1 MEQGLSN
8 IKSLTGN
15 LALDTVV
22 SGLLTLIVC
31 YIAIRI
37 VKTVVGKALGKASR
51 LDAPVKSLITK
62 AVTALLWA
70 VTIIIVAGAFGI
82 NATSLV
88 ALLSVVGLALSMSVQ
103 GLLGNFFS
111 GIMLLIGK
119 PFKEGDFIEAGDK
132 VGIVKSI
139 GFFNTAINTPDN
151 ISTVVPNSE
160 LTGATVKNYSREPLR
175 RVDMTF
181 CTSYDVSTADAK
193 KAILDAIA
201 KDERILADPGQRR
214 GVCCARLVQ
223 KRGLLG
229 RALRPQRKCA
239 RELCGKRRRHELR
252 AHQRAY
258 DRTVS
263 IPRSHIIHTGGA
275 MPRIRKGEN
284 TMKTSKKLFAV
295 LLALCLF
302 LSLSVPAF
310 AVSAQ
315 YSTTKSFLKVMDR
328 EEFKYTVVGLNEK
341 NKKEIVKFDW
351 SGDNAKDME
360 VTALFTENLESVS
373 LYAWNLVYIDKAD
386 LDKALSLVNKLNN
399 SYYYVKFSVDEDEM
413 SIDAEVDCRLRDDE
427 NAGELSYDGV
437 YFLINIVDQVY
448 PELQE
453 IAKK

>member
-1 MEQGLSN
+1 MEQGLNN

-51 LDAPVKSLITK
+51 LDAPVKNLITK
-62 AVTALLWA
+62 AVTVVLWA

-181 CTSYDVSTADAK
+181 CTSYDVSTE

-201 KDERILADPGQRR
+201 KDERILADPAPF
-214 GVCCARLVQ
+214 VRL
-223 KRGLLG
+223 G
-229 RALRPQRKCA
+229 
-239 RELCGKRRRHELR
+239 
-252 AHQRAY
+252 AY
-258 DRTVS
+258 
-263 IPRSHIIHTGGA
+263 
-275 MPRIRKGEN
+275 KG
-284 TMKTSKKLFAV
+284 
-295 LLALCLF
+295 
-302 LSLSVPAF
+302 SV
-310 AVSAQ
+310 VE
-315 YSTTKSFLKVMDR
+315 Y
-328 EEFKYTVVGLNEK
+328 VVRVWCKNADYWDVHFDLNE
-341 NKKEIVKFDW
+341 NVR
-351 SGDNAKDME
+351 
-360 VTALFTENLESVS
+360 ESFAANGV
-373 LYAWNLVYIDKAD
+373 AM
-386 LDKALSLVNKLNN
+386 
-399 SYYYVKFSVDEDEM
+399 SYEH
-413 SIDAEVDCRLRDDE
+413 
-427 NAGELSYDGV
+427 
-437 YFLINIVDQVY
+437 INVHMIEQ
-448 PELQE
+448 
-453 IAKK
+453 

>member
-37 VKTVVGKALGKASR
+37 VKAAVGKALGKASR
-51 LDAPVKSLITK
+51 LDAPVKNLITK
-62 AVTALLWA
+62 AVTA
-70 VTIIIVAGAFGI
+70 
-82 NATSLV
+82 LV

-111 GIMLLIGK
+111 GIMLLINK

-201 KDERILADPGQRR
+201 KDERILADPAPF
-214 GVCCARLVQ
+214 VRL
-223 KRGLLG
+223 G
-229 RALRPQRKCA
+229 
-239 RELCGKRRRHELR
+239 
-252 AHQRAY
+252 AY
-258 DRTVS
+258 
-263 IPRSHIIHTGGA
+263 
-275 MPRIRKGEN
+275 KG
-284 TMKTSKKLFAV
+284 
-295 LLALCLF
+295 
-302 LSLSVPAF
+302 SV
-310 AVSAQ
+310 VE
-315 YSTTKSFLKVMDR
+315 Y
-328 EEFKYTVVGLNEK
+328 VVRVWCKNADYWDVHFDLNE
-341 NKKEIVKFDW
+341 NVR
-351 SGDNAKDME
+351 
-360 VTALFTENLESVS
+360 ESFAANGV
-373 LYAWNLVYIDKAD
+373 AM
-386 LDKALSLVNKLNN
+386 
-399 SYYYVKFSVDEDEM
+399 SYEH
-413 SIDAEVDCRLRDDE
+413 
-427 NAGELSYDGV
+427 
-437 YFLINIVDQVY
+437 INVHMIEQ
-448 PELQE
+448 
-453 IAKK
+453 